1 MGFVDVIEE
10 AIGLTDAEIDERV
23 RASELAMREQQAHH
37 AALLT
42 VAEHRGVYRADGHR
56 SMKGYLRATCNVSTR
71 EASRQRTIATVCDA
85 VPEIGEALLKGRI
98 GVPQVLEIAR
108 IHANPRT
115 RGFFTRVAP
124 IYLDRAEY
132 DCHDDLRCAID
143 DFLHLADQDGA
154 FTELLNHVEHRTA
167 SANVVG
173 GTLDVRVTGGDP
185 IVAEE
190 VVATFEWFVEQE
202 FERDV
207 RERAER
213 HGDAAHQHPLA
224 RTDRQRRF
232 DAWITMARAAR
243 AYGDGTTPADVVV
256 NLVADPRTM
265 NEAFAHAELVVE
277 SEDGVETIELSDADI
292 DDVLAAAA
300 DDPAGWTTRRC
311 ETSRGAAIH
320 PRQLTRAALTGYVRR
335 VAIDEQGVVIDWGR
349 RKRFFTGDAREAAKL
364 LVRRCT
370 HPGCTVCPEYADVD
384 HADEWYRDDGP
395 TDQRNANI
403 ECRTHNLFKSG
414 ARWRVR
420 RDGDGR
426 RFHIRPDGSVVLP
439 VGAREPD
446 FSDDDMI
453 RAARARVAALIAN
466 RDHAA

>member
-1 MGFVDVIEE
+1 VI
-10 AIGLTDAEIDERV
+10 
-23 RASELAMREQQAHH
+23 
-37 AALLT
+37 
-42 VAEHRGVYRADGHR
+42 
-56 SMKGYLRATCNVSTR
+56 
-71 EASRQRTIATVCDA
+71 
-85 VPEIGEALLKGRI
+85 
-98 GVPQVLEIAR
+98 
-108 IHANPRT
+108 
-115 RGFFTRVAP
+115 
-124 IYLDRAEY
+124 
-132 DCHDDLRCAID
+132 
-143 DFLHLADQDGA
+143 
-154 FTELLNHVEHRTA
+154 
-167 SANVVG
+167 G

-202 FERDV
+202 FQRDV

-232 DAWITMARAAR
+232 DAWVTMARAAR
-243 AYGDGTTPADVVV
+243 AHGDGTTPADVVV

-277 SEDGVETIELSDADI
+277 SEDGVETIELSD
-292 DDVLAAAA
+292 
-300 DDPAGWTTRRC
+300 
-311 ETSRGAAIH
+311 
-320 PRQLTRAALTGYVRR
+320 
-335 VAIDEQGVVIDWGR
+335 
-349 RKRFFTGDAREAAKL
+349 
-364 LVRRCT
+364 
-370 HPGCTVCPEYADVD
+370 
-384 HADEWYRDDGP
+384 ADEWYRDDGP

-453 RAARARVAALIAN
+453 RAAGDRVAALIAN